1 MKTDILIIG
10 GGLSGLALAWQ
21 LEQASLDY
29 QLIEARARF
38 GGRIHSHITSYQT
51 TQAHFDMGPAWF
63 WPGQPRIAALI
74 KELGLNYFEQYANGG
89 LLHETAQGEV
99 QQGSSFASMQESYR
113 LAGSLNQLIATLVE
127 RIPPEKRHLNCAA
140 HSICQAPTAITTQQ
154 TSPTQRTLFTKTH
167 HPDKL
172 SNMMSQQVVLA
183 LPPRIAAQNIEYHPK
198 LSDAAYQAM
207 HSIPTWMAGHAKI
220 IAIYQQAFWRE
231 AGLSGDAS
239 SQRGPMVEIHDASP
253 HESGDFTGPY
263 ALFGFVG
270 TPVAT
275 RAQQTSALLQ
285 AAVAQL
291 VNLFGEQA
299 SQPIDIVLQDWAFE
313 TETATA
319 LDHEPLYHHPDYGLP
334 NALTNLYHNRLM
346 LGSTEA
352 SPQFGGY
359 LEGALEAAEISL
371 QQILANQ

>member
-1 MKTDILIIG
+1 MKTDVLIIG

-21 LEQASLDY
+21 LEQANLDY

-38 GGRIHSHITSYQT
+38 GGRIHSHTTSYQT
-51 TQAHFDMGPAWF
+51 TQTHFDMGPAWF

-74 KELGLNYFEQYANGG
+74 KALGLNYFEQYAHGE
-89 LLHETAQGEV
+89 LLHETAQGGV
-99 QQGSSFASMQESYR
+99 QQGRGFASMQGSYR

-140 HSICQAPTAITTQQ
+140 HSISQVQTAAAKTTQK
-154 TSPTQRTLFTKTH
+154 TLVTTTH

-172 SNMMSQQVVLA
+172 ANISSQQVVLA
-183 LPPRIAAQNIEYHPK
+183 LPPRVAAQNIEYHPK

-207 HSIPTWMAGHAKI
+207 HNIPTWMAGHAKI
-220 IAIYQQAFWRE
+220 IAVYQQAFWRE

-239 SQRGPMVEIHDASP
+239 SQRGPMLEIHDASP
-253 HESGDFTGPY
+253 YESTGFTGPY

-270 TPVAT
+270 TPVTT
-275 RAQQTSALLQ
+275 RAQQTPALLQ

-299 SQPIDIVLQDWAFE
+299 SQPIDIALQDWAFE
-313 TETATA
+313 TETATS
-319 LDHEPLYHHPDYGLP
+319 LDHEPVYHHPDYGLP
-334 NALTNLYHNRLM
+334 NALTNLYHNRLI
-346 LGSTEA
+346 LGSTES